1 MHHFFVEPSNI
12 REGKVY
18 ITGSDVHHIKQVL
31 RLPLGEMIEVSDGS
45 GKRYQC
51 EIMEYKEFTLSER
64 STFSEGITLSIVSEW
79 ISVGE
84 LPARITLFQ
93 GLPKSDKM
101 ELIIQKAV
109 ELGVYEIVPVT
120 TKRSVVKLD
129 EKKAQKKVERWN
141 VIAESAAKQSKRDLI
156 PLVKP
161 VMSYPDALVLAAEM
175 DVVLLPYEQA
185 EEMDVEFL
193 SYEQAAGMDVVNLPY
208 GQATVME
215 ATKEIVSKI
224 ERGQSVGVFIGPEG
238 GFEPS
243 EVSRGIEYGAIPISL
258 GKRILRT
265 ETAGLALLSI
275 LMFHLEN

>member
-18 ITGSDVHHIKQVL
+18 ITGSDVYHIKQVL
-31 RLPLGEMIEVSDGS
+31 RLSLGEMIEVSDGT

-51 EIMEYKEFTLSER
+51 EILEYG
-64 STFSEGITLSIVSEW
+64 EGITLSIVSERAG
-79 ISVGE
+79 VGE

-120 TKRSVVKLD
+120 TKRAVVKLD
-129 EKKAQKKVERWN
+129 EKKAHKKVERWN
-141 VIAESAAKQSKRDLI
+141 AVAKSAAKQSKRDLI
-156 PLVKP
+156 PVVKP
-161 VMSYPDALVLAAEM
+161 VMSYSDALVLAKEL
-175 DVVLLPYEQA
+175 DVILLPYEL
-185 EEMDVEFL
+185 EMAMKV
-193 SYEQAAGMDVVNLPY
+193 
-208 GQATVME
+208 
-215 ATKEIVSKI
+215 TKEVIGKI
-224 ERGQSVGVFIGPEG
+224 EKGQSVGFFIGPEG
-238 GFEPS
+238 GFES
-243 EVSRGIEYGAIPISL
+243 TEVEQGMAQGAIPISL

>member
-12 REGKVY
+12 REGNVY
-18 ITGSDVHHIKQVL
+18 IAGSDVHHIKQVL
-31 RLPLGEMIEVSDGS
+31 RLPLGEMIEVSDGT

-51 EIMEYKEFTLSER
+51 EIMEYKEGIP
-64 STFSEGITLSIVSEW
+64 FSEGITLSILSERLG
-79 ISVGE
+79 VGE

-93 GLPKSDKM
+93 GLPKGDKM

-120 TKRSVVKLD
+120 TKRAVVKLD
-129 EKKAQKKVERWN
+129 ERKSHKKVARWN
-141 VIAESAAKQSKRDLI
+141 VISENAAKQSKRDVI
-156 PLVKP
+156 PVVKP

-185 EEMDVEFL
+185 AEMDVVLLPHEK
-193 SYEQAAGMDVVNLPY
+193 AADMDVAILPY
-208 GQATVME
+208 GQATAME

-238 GFEPS
+238 GFEPL
-243 EVSRGIEYGAIPISL
+243 EVSQGIAKGAIPISL
-258 GKRILRT
+258 GKRVLRT